1 MPSFR
6 QAVEV
11 LLAPYNLSHPDAVV
25 DTADADGLEA
35 RLERAWPTV
44 RPGGAFFFLLQAAS
58 VPVVQAWA
66 FALTHRMSVYA
77 SHQQRG
83 YMGKPTPFQKA
94 AVAAASR
101 HPLPSLASFLF
112 CARSGCALSKVGPC
126 DCQPQ
131 AGPGGGMLAA
141 CAAAVARPEVRA
153 CASASR
159 RAAETVGLVRA
170 GSVALPVSDKID
182 TSGYQIMYGALL
194 RHRRGGG
201 GSGGGG
207 AGGGRA
213 LRLFEVGLGCDQR
226 YGPGARDASYSPS
239 HSSSSGPR

>member
-1 MPSFR
+1 MTNSSKGCKSMRVFRPLNRVSASERACAAKGQRYATMPSFR

-141 CAAAVARPEVRA
+141 CAA
-153 CASASR
+153 
-159 RAAETVGLVRA
+159 
-170 GSVALPVSDKID
+170 
-182 TSGYQIMYGALL
+182 
-194 RHRRGGG
+194 
-201 GSGGGG
+201 
-207 AGGGRA
+207 
-213 LRLFEVGLGCDQR
+213 
-226 YGPGARDASYSPS
+226 
-239 HSSSSGPR
+239 

>member
-1 MPSFR
+1 
-6 QAVEV
+6 
-11 LLAPYNLSHPDAVV
+11 
-25 DTADADGLEA
+25 
-35 RLERAWPTV
+35 
-44 RPGGAFFFLLQAAS
+44 
-58 VPVVQAWA
+58 
-66 FALTHRMSVYA
+66 
-77 SHQQRG
+77 
-83 YMGKPTPFQKA
+83 
-94 AVAAASR
+94 
-101 HPLPSLASFLF
+101 
-112 CARSGCALSKVGPC
+112 
-126 DCQPQ
+126 
-131 AGPGGGMLAA
+131 MLAA

-226 YGPGARDASYSPS
+226 YGPGASVSLWQRYLGPLLELWEGEYDASRLSVA
-239 HSSSSGPR
+239 H